1 MPRALETPALNT
13 EPASKHETTTVIND
27 PLWFKDAIIYE
38 VHVRS
43 FYDSVDDGMG
53 DFPGLT
59 KKLDYIQDLGVTA
72 IWVLPFCP
80 SPWKDDGYDVSDYEN
95 IDPVYGTLKDF
106 DELEREAKKKG
117 IFQGAEPLRPTITAT
132 TVRLEGGKPLI
143 LDGPFAETKEQLA
156 GYYILDCDNLDEA
169 ISWAAKIPTSCRGG
183 EGCIEIRPIADLP
196 YLRAMARALA

>member
-27 PLWFKDAIIYE
+27 PLWYKDAIIYE

-80 SPWKDDGYDVSDYEN
+80 SPWKDDG
-95 IDPVYGTLKDF
+95 
-106 DELEREAKKKG
+106 
-117 IFQGAEPLRPTITAT
+117 
-132 TVRLEGGKPLI
+132 
-143 LDGPFAETKEQLA
+143 
-156 GYYILDCDNLDEA
+156 
-169 ISWAAKIPTSCRGG
+169 
-183 EGCIEIRPIADLP
+183 
-196 YLRAMARALA
+196 